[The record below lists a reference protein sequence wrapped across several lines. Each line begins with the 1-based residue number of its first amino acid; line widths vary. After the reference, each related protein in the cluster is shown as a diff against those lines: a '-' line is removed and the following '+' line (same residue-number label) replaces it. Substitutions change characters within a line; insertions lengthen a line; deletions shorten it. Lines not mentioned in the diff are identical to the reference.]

1 MKQARHG
8 GHCTSLIARVP
19 MKSTDYYRI
28 LGVPRH
34 ASGDDVKQAFRRL
47 ARRYHP
53 DVSEEAGAEELFKLL
68 SEAYE
73 VLGDRNRRAAYDQST
88 PHEYERDGHAFA
100 ADRAPRGRRSSFDF
114 EAGAVWT
121 TGASSPEVNGYP
133 HQGRHVHQAGDS
145 AKPHTRFDRVGAR
158 DVETSVIVTVEEV
171 CLGAERSLDV
181 AGRGPVRGVIPAG
194 VTQGQTLRMAGMGP
208 PGPEGRSGGRY
219 IHIHITPHD
228 LWKR

>member
-1 MKQARHG
+1 
-8 GHCTSLIARVP
+8 

-34 ASGDDVKQAFRRL
+34 ASGDDIKQVFRRL
-47 ARRYHP
+47 ACRYHP
-53 DVSEEAGAEELFKLL
+53 DVSEEPGAEEMFKLL
-68 SEAYE
+68 SDDYE

-100 ADRAPRGRRSSFDF
+100 ADGAPRGRRSSVDF

-121 TGASSPEVNGYP
+121 TWASSPEANGHP
-133 HQGRHVHQAGDS
+133 HQGRHAHQAGDS

-158 DVETSVIVTVEEV
+158 DLETSVIVTVEEV

-181 AGRGPVRGVIPAG
+181 AGRGPVRVVMPAG
-194 VTQGQTLRMAGMGP
+194 LIPPSPCCSGRARSCGRRAAAIAARYAPWHPRSWGIAGRVHRPAG
-208 PGPEGRSGGRY
+208 
-219 IHIHITPHD
+219 
-228 LWKR
+228 